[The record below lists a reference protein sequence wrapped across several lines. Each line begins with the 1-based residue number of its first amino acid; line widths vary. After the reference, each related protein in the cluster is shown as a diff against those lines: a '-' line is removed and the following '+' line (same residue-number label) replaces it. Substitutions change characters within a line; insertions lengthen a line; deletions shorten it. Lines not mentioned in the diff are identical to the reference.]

1 MKCQYALVRSIDRE
15 SFITSFLKGVDNYSG
30 SVGEE
35 SRDKLAFG
43 GYIWVNARLCK
54 PPRPEVQQ
62 ICRWGNQGPYTSG
75 SLQDH
80 MVIAELDSNLFLLDS
95 KTILSRE
102 RESRKTT

>member
-1 MKCQYALVRSIDRE
+1 MKYQYALVRSIDRE
-15 SFITSFLKGVDNYSG
+15 SFITYFLKGVDNYSG

-43 GYIWVNARLCK
+43 RYIWVHARLRK
-54 PPRPEVQQ
+54 PPRPANLQMGKSRPIYVRQL
-62 ICRWGNQGPYTSG
+62 N
-75 SLQDH
+75 QDH
-80 MVIAELDSNLFLLDS
+80 MVIAELDSNSFLLDS